1 MTASHPELD
10 WAVPAATPAM
20 SLAGGT
26 LRFERGERVLEDL
39 APGLKLVLVLVLVL
53 DGELRYRV
61 PGAPAAQV
69 SGPLLHLSLCRDPL
83 RMEHEFGARRSLRFV
98 SLRTSLEH
106 LRESLSL
113 EPADIAGLLRAP
125 RDGAPY
131 ADANL
136 RLAAPLQAL
145 GRQMLACPMQG
156 ALKRMYL
163 SAKALE
169 LTALALGALQPA
181 PAASTP
187 GGPSRADVERLHH
200 ARDLLLADLQHPPTL
215 PELARRVG
223 VNVNKLTTGFRQL
236 FGCSVYACVREQ
248 RMAQAH
254 ALLAAGEMSVSE
266 AAYAC
271 GYTDSHFSKAFQR
284 RYGVLPRALIR
295 GR

>member
-1 MTASHPELD
+1 MTASYPELD

-39 APGLKLVLVLVLVL
+39 APGLKLVLVL

-83 RMEHEFGARRSLRFV
+83 RMEHEFGACRSLRFV

-106 LRESLSL
+106 LRESLSM

-169 LTALALGALQPA
+169 LTALALGALQPP

-187 GGPSRADVERLHH
+187 DGPSRADVERLHH

>member
-39 APGLKLVLVLVLVL
+39 APGLKLVLVL

-200 ARDLLLADLQHPPTL
+200 ARDLLLADLQHPPAL

>member
-1 MTASHPELD
+1 MTASHPELA

-39 APGLKLVLVLVLVL
+39 APGLKLVLVL

>member
-1 MTASHPELD
+1 MTASYPELD

-39 APGLKLVLVLVLVL
+39 APGLKLVLVL

-83 RMEHEFGARRSLRFV
+83 RMEHEFGACRSLRFV

-169 LTALALGALQPA
+169 LTALALGALQPP

-187 GGPSRADVERLHH
+187 DGPSRADVERLHH

>member
-1 MTASHPELD
+1 
-10 WAVPAATPAM
+10 M

-39 APGLKLVLVLVLVL
+39 APGLKLVLVL

-200 ARDLLLADLQHPPTL
+200 ARDLLLADLQHPPAL

>member
-1 MTASHPELD
+1 
-10 WAVPAATPAM
+10 M

-39 APGLKLVLVLVLVL
+39 APGLKLVLVL

-98 SLRTSLEH
+98 SLRTSQEH

-187 GGPSRADVERLHH
+187 DGPSRADVERLHH

-284 RYGVLPRALIR
+284 RYGVLPSALIR
-295 GR
+295 SR

>member
-39 APGLKLVLVLVLVL
+39 APGLKLVLVL

-83 RMEHEFGARRSLRFV
+83 RLEHEFGARRSLRFV

>member
-39 APGLKLVLVLVLVL
+39 TPGLKLVLVLE
-53 DGELRYRV
+53 GELRYRV

-98 SLRTSLEH
+98 SLRTSLDH
-106 LRESLSL
+106 LRDSLSL
-113 EPADIAGLLRAP
+113 EPADIVRLLRAP
-125 RDGAPY
+125 CHDDPY
-131 ADANL
+131 AEANL
-136 RLAAPLQAL
+136 RLAPPLQAL

-156 ALKRMYL
+156 PLKRMYL

-181 PAASTP
+181 QAAPPPP
-187 GGPSRADVERLHH
+187 GLSRADTERLHH
-200 ARDLLLADLQHPPTL
+200 ARDLLLADLQHPP
-215 PELARRVG
+215 PCPSWR
-223 VNVNKLTTGFRQL
+223 
-236 FGCSVYACVREQ
+236 
-248 RMAQAH
+248 
-254 ALLAAGEMSVSE
+254 AAPASTS
-266 AAYAC
+266 
-271 GYTDSHFSKAFQR
+271 TSS
-284 RYGVLPRALIR
+284 PRAFAACSDAVSTPSCASSAWPR
-295 GR
+295 RTRCSPPAR

>member
-26 LRFERGERVLEDL
+26 LRFERDERVLEDL
-39 APGLKLVLVLVLVL
+39 APGLKLVLVL

>member
-1 MTASHPELD
+1 
-10 WAVPAATPAM
+10 M

-26 LRFERGERVLEDL
+26 LRFERNERVLEDL
-39 APGLKLVLVLVLVL
+39 APGLKLVLVL

-106 LRESLSL
+106 LREYLSL

-187 GGPSRADVERLHH
+187 GGPSRADVDRLHH

>member
-1 MTASHPELD
+1 PPVLD
-10 WAVPAATPAM
+10 WTVPAATPAM

-26 LRFERGERVLEDL
+26 LRFEREERMLEDL
-39 APGLKLVLVLVLVL
+39 APGLKLVVVLE
-53 DGELRYRV
+53 GELRYRV

-69 SGPLLHLSLCRDPL
+69 SGPSLHLSLCRDPL
-83 RMEHEFGARRSLRFV
+83 RMEHEFGARRALRFV
-98 SLRTSLEH
+98 SLRTSLDH

-125 RDGAPY
+125 RGDAAY

-169 LTALALGALQPA
+169 LTALALAALQPA
-181 PAASTP
+181 PAAP
-187 GGPSRADVERLHH
+187 AAAGLSRADIERLHH
-200 ARDLLLADLQHPPTL
+200 ARDLVLADLQHPPAL
-215 PELARRVG
+215 PALARRAG
-223 VNVNKLTTGFRQL
+223 INVNKLTTGFRQL
-236 FGCSVYACVREQ
+236 FGCSVYAFVREQ

-254 ALLAAGEMSVSE
+254 ALLAAGAMSVSE

-284 RYGVLPRALIR
+284 RYGVLPSALAA

>member
-39 APGLKLVLVLVLVL
+39 TPGLKLVLVLE
-53 DGELRYRV
+53 GELRYRV

-98 SLRTSLEH
+98 SLRTSLDH
-106 LRESLSL
+106 LRDSLSL
-113 EPADIAGLLRAP
+113 EPADIVRLLRAP
-125 RDGAPY
+125 CHDDPY
-131 ADANL
+131 AEANL
-136 RLAAPLQAL
+136 RLAPPLQAL

-156 ALKRMYL
+156 PLKRMYL

-181 PAASTP
+181 QAAPPPP
-187 GGPSRADVERLHH
+187 GLSRADTERLHH

-215 PELARRVG
+215 PELARRAG
-223 VNVNKLTTGFRQL
+223 VNVNKLTTGFRRV
-236 FGCSVYACVREQ
+236 FGCSVYAFVREQ

-254 ALLAAGEMSVSE
+254 ALLAAGEMSVSQ

-271 GYTDSHFSKAFQR
+271 GYTDSHFTKAFQR
-284 RYGVLPRALIR
+284 RYGVLPSALVP

>member
-1 MTASHPELD
+1 MTLSHSEPD
-10 WAVPAATPAM
+10 WTVPAATPAM

-26 LRFERGERVLEDL
+26 LRFEGEERMLEDL
-39 APGLKLVLVLVLVL
+39 APGLKLVVVLE
-53 DGELRYRV
+53 GELRYRV

-69 SGPLLHLSLCRDPL
+69 SGPSLHLSLCRDPL
-83 RMEHEFGARRSLRFV
+83 RMEHEFGARRALRFV
-98 SLRTSLEH
+98 SLRTSLEQ
-106 LRESLSL
+106 LRESLLL
-113 EPADIAGLLRAP
+113 EPADVARLLRAP
-125 RDGAPY
+125 RGDAAY

-169 LTALALGALQPA
+169 LTALALAALQPA
-181 PAASTP
+181 PAAP
-187 GGPSRADVERLHH
+187 AAAGLSRADIERLHH
-200 ARDLLLADLQHPPTL
+200 ARDLVLADLQHPPAL
-215 PELARRVG
+215 PALARRAG
-223 VNVNKLTTGFRQL
+223 INVNKLTTGFRQL
-236 FGCSVYACVREQ
+236 FGCSVYAFVREQ

-254 ALLAAGEMSVSE
+254 ALLAAGAMSVSE

-284 RYGVLPRALIR
+284 RYGVPPSALAA

>member
-10 WAVPAATPAM
+10 WVVPAATPAM

-39 APGLKLVLVLVLVL
+39 APGLKLVLVL

>member
-39 APGLKLVLVLVLVL
+39 APGLKLVLVL

-169 LTALALGALQPA
+169 LTALALGGLQPA

>member
-1 MTASHPELD
+1 
-10 WAVPAATPAM
+10 M

-39 APGLKLVLVLVLVL
+39 APGLKLVLVL

-83 RMEHEFGARRSLRFV
+83 RMEHEFGACRSLRFV

-169 LTALALGALQPA
+169 LTALALGALQPP

-187 GGPSRADVERLHH
+187 DGPSRADVERLHH

-254 ALLAAGEMSVSE
+254 ALLAAGELSVSE

>member
-1 MTASHPELD
+1 MTASPLELD
-10 WAVPAATPAM
+10 WAVPAVMPAM

-26 LRFERGERVLEDL
+26 LRFERGERMQEDL
-39 APGLKLVLVLVLVL
+39 APGLKLVLVLE
-53 DGELRYRV
+53 GELRYRV

-83 RMEHEFGARRSLRFV
+83 RMEHEFGARRALRFV
-98 SLRTSLEH
+98 SLRTSLAH

-113 EPADIAGLLRAP
+113 EPIDIARLLRAP

-181 PAASTP
+181 PAATSA
-187 GGPSRADVERLHH
+187 GLSCADTECLHH
-200 ARDLLLADLQHPPTL
+200 ARDLLAADLQHPPTL

-223 VNVNKLTTGFRQL
+223 INVNKLTTGFRQL
-236 FGCSVYACVREQ
+236 FGCSVYAFVREQ
-248 RMAQAH
+248 RMARAH
-254 ALLAAGEMSVSE
+254 ALLAAGAMGVSE

-271 GYTDSHFSKAFQR
+271 GYTDSHFTKAFQR
-284 RYGVLPRALIR
+284 RYGVLPSALIA

>member
-39 APGLKLVLVLVLVL
+39 APGLKLVLVL

-106 LRESLSL
+106 LRESLCL

>member
-1 MTASHPELD
+1 
-10 WAVPAATPAM
+10 M

-39 APGLKLVLVLVLVL
+39 APGLKLVLVL

-187 GGPSRADVERLHH
+187 GGRSRADVERLHH
-200 ARDLLLADLQHPPTL
+200 ARDLLLADLQHPPAL

-236 FGCSVYACVREQ
+236 FGCSVYAYVREQ

>member
-1 MTASHPELD
+1 
-10 WAVPAATPAM
+10 M

-39 APGLKLVLVLVLVL
+39 APGLKLVLVL

>member
-39 APGLKLVLVLVLVL
+39 APGLKLVLVL

-284 RYGVLPRALIR
+284 RYGVLPRALTR

>member
-39 APGLKLVLVLVLVL
+39 APGLKLVLVL

-61 PGAPAAQV
+61 PGAPAAPV

>member
-1 MTASHPELD
+1 MTHPHPELD
-10 WAVPAATPAM
+10 WTVSAATPAM

-26 LRFERGERVLEDL
+26 LHFERGERVLEDL
-39 APGLKLVLVLVLVL
+39 APGLKLVLVLE
-53 DGELRYRV
+53 GELRYRV

-69 SGPLLHLSLCRDPL
+69 SGPLLHLSLCRDAL

-98 SLRTSLEH
+98 SLRTSLDH

-113 EPADIAGLLRAP
+113 EPADVARLLRAP
-125 RDGAPY
+125 RGDAAY

-169 LTALALGALQPA
+169 LTALALGALQPV
-181 PAASTP
+181 PAALVPP
-187 GGPSRADVERLHH
+187 GLSRADTERLHH
-200 ARDLLLADLQHPPTL
+200 ARDLVLASLQQPPTL
-215 PELARRVG
+215 PELARRAG
-223 VNVNKLTTGFRQL
+223 INVNKLTTGFRQL
-236 FGCSVYACVREQ
+236 FGCSVYAFVREQ

-284 RYGVLPRALIR
+284 RYGVLPSALAS

>member
-1 MTASHPELD
+1 
-10 WAVPAATPAM
+10 M

-39 APGLKLVLVLVLVL
+39 APGLKLVLVL

-61 PGAPAAQV
+61 SGAPAAQV

-187 GGPSRADVERLHH
+187 GGRSRADVERLHH

>member
-1 MTASHPELD
+1 MTHPHPELD
-10 WAVPAATPAM
+10 WTVSAATPAM

-26 LRFERGERVLEDL
+26 LHFERGERVLEDL
-39 APGLKLVLVLVLVL
+39 APGLKLVLVLE
-53 DGELRYRV
+53 GELRYRV

-69 SGPLLHLSLCRDPL
+69 SGPLLHLSLCRDAL
-83 RMEHEFGARRSLRFV
+83 RMEHAFGARRSLRFV
-98 SLRTSLEH
+98 SLRTSLDH

-113 EPADIAGLLRAP
+113 EPADVARLLRAP
-125 RDGAPY
+125 RGDAAY
-131 ADANL
+131 ADATL

-169 LTALALGALQPA
+169 LTALALGALQPV
-181 PAASTP
+181 PAAQVPP
-187 GGPSRADVERLHH
+187 GLSRADAERLHH
-200 ARDLLLADLQHPPTL
+200 ARDLVLASLQQPPTL
-215 PELARRVG
+215 PELARRAG
-223 VNVNKLTTGFRQL
+223 INVNKLTTGFRQL
-236 FGCSVYACVREQ
+236 FGCSVYAFVREQ

-284 RYGVLPRALIR
+284 RYGVLPSALAS